1 MLKFRLVGA
10 ACVAVLPSWLK
21 VLVLRHAFG
30 FHIGKRVHIGISLFA
45 QVGDCSIADNVRIG
59 HLNAFVNVHRLE
71 IEEHVK
77 IGFLNLFRGGRCIH
91 IGRYAT
97 ILRLNVMNSRP
108 PPEAVNPTDPDLRL
122 GEGAV
127 VTNGHWLDFTDRIE
141 IGDHTILGGRNSS
154 LWTHNRQRTR
164 PITVGAH
171 SYLGSE
177 IRMAPGASVSSCSI
191 VSIGSVL
198 TQRFEDDRV
207 VIAGNPAGVLR
218 PIRDGDFFL
227 LTHKTRS
234 DIPDEVAARS
244 LPEDMATHKGER

>member
-1 MLKFRLVGA
+1 MLKLRLLAG

-30 FHIGKRVHIGISLFA
+30 FRIGKRVHIGLSLF
-45 QVGDCSIADNVRIG
+45 VGVGNCSIADDVRIG

-71 IEEHVK
+71 IEDHVK
-77 IGFLNLFRGGRCIH
+77 IGFLNLFRGGRRIH

-97 ILRLNVMNSRP
+97 ILHLNVMNSRP
-108 PPEAVNPTDPDLRL
+108 PPEAVNPPDPDLRL

-141 IGDHTILGGRNSS
+141 LGDHAILGGRNSS

-164 PITVGAH
+164 PITIGAH
-171 SYLGSE
+171 SYVGSE
-177 IRMAPGASVSSCSI
+177 IRMAPGASVSTCCI

-198 TQRFEDDRV
+198 TQRFEEDRV
-207 VIAGNPAGVLR
+207 VIAGNPARVLR
-218 PIRDGDFFL
+218 PIQDRDFFL

-244 LPEDMATHKGER
+244 LPKDMALYKAEK